1 MRLAL
6 RELNIENF
14 KGIKS
19 LHLDF
24 PTNRTNI
31 SGENGSGKTT
41 IFDAVTWLLFNK
53 DSLGAGDFEIR
64 PLDENGKTVDMID
77 IKVSANFV
85 DLDTGKD
92 ISFGKTQSQKWTT
105 HRGDDTA
112 TFTGNVNTYEV
123 NGFPQSEKEYKAQIA
138 NIIDEEQFKL
148 LSNPAYFVSLH
159 WKEQR
164 EIIMSLIAEE
174 SDLEF
179 AKKANTD
186 GQFDIL
192 IPELERAPK
201 TSDIADKWRRTKKEL
216 KEKLDTIPIRIDEL
230 THNKVIDNMSE
241 LVAQKADLEA
251 KIATAKSGNNT
262 AVVNGLKTELSELKL
277 AVSTMESKAHEEW
290 LEKNKAY
297 RDAMCEHGVAKDIIR
312 TDIRKAELDS
322 VNLNAQIERYNAE
335 LSRLGE
341 EYMTVHKATFDATPY
356 YWNGSAEVCP
366 TCGRKLPDE
375 EIAKAKATLEERGKE
390 AHDKFIAEQSEK
402 EKALIDKGNEAKA
415 KAEEAK
421 KNAKSVEDKIKA
433 LYASLEELTKKDAEI
448 EALNVPEATPH
459 GQKDYDY
466 LIEQIADV
474 EKKIAEATSAS
485 APDTTAYEVE
495 LQSVNDRISALNNN
509 ANIDARIEE
518 LQKEQKDVAQKIA
531 DAEKMTNAFEKFI
544 KAKLESVTGSVNAL
558 FSKVNFKLFD
568 TLLNGGVE
576 ETCTMTYNGVPYSSL
591 NNGMRICGGLDIINT
606 LSKHFNKTVFVFVDN
621 AEAVT
626 SRNFPE
632 MEGQMIKLLVS
643 EEKGL
648 TIKNEE

>member
-1 MRLAL
+1 MKLAL

-24 PTNRTNI
+24 PTNKTNI

-64 PLDENGKTVDMID
+64 PLDENGKTVDMVD

-138 NIIDEEQFKL
+138 NIIDEGQFKL
-148 LSNPAYFVSLH
+148 LSNPAYFVGLH

-230 THNKVIDNMSE
+230 THNKVIDNMNE

-262 AVVNGLKTELSELKL
+262 ALVNGLKTELSELKL

-290 LEKNKAY
+290 LKKNEAY
-297 RDAMCEHGVAKDIIR
+297 RNALREHAEKKDALRM
-312 TDIRKAELDS
+312 DIRKAEMDAT
-322 VNLNAQIERYNAE
+322 NNGEMFERYNAE
-335 LSRLGE
+335 LSRLGA

-356 YWNGSAEVCP
+356 YWNESAEVCP

-375 EIAKAKATLEERGKE
+375 EIAKARASLEKRGKE

-415 KAEEAK
+415 KAEKAK
-421 KNAKSVEDKIKA
+421 EDKTNCDNKIKA
-433 LYASLEELTKKDAEI
+433 LYASLEELTNKDAEI
-448 EALNVPEATPH
+448 EALNIPEATLR

-466 LIEQIADV
+466 LVEQIADV

-518 LQKEQKDVAQKIA
+518 LQKEQKDVAQRIA

-568 TLLNGGVE
+568 VQLNGGVA
-576 ETCTMTYNGVPYSSL
+576 ETCEMTYGGVPYSSL
-591 NNGMRICGGLDIINT
+591 NNGMKICGGLDIINT
-606 LSKHFNKTVFVFVDN
+606 LSKHFNKTVFVFIDN
-621 AEAVT
+621 AESV
-626 SRNFPE
+626 NDYNIPN
-632 MEGQMIKLLVS
+632 MDGQIIKLSVT
-643 EEKGL
+643 EDKKL
-648 TIKNEE
+648 TVDNE

>member
-1 MRLAL
+1 MKLAL

-24 PTNRTNI
+24 PTNKTNI

-138 NIIDEEQFKL
+138 NIIDEGQFKL
-148 LSNPAYFVSLH
+148 LSNPAYFVGLH

-262 AVVNGLKTELSELKL
+262 ALVNGLKTELSELKL
-277 AVSTMESKAHEEW
+277 AISTMESKAHEEW
-290 LEKNKAY
+290 LKKNEAY
-297 RDAMCEHGVAKDIIR
+297 RNALREHAEKKDGLR
-312 TDIRKAELDS
+312 MDIRKAEMDAT
-322 VNLNAQIERYNAE
+322 NNGEMFERYNAE

-356 YWNGSAEVCP
+356 YWNESAEVCP

-375 EIAKAKATLEERGKE
+375 EIAKAKATLEKHGRE
-390 AHDKFIAEQSEK
+390 AHDKFVAEQNEK

-415 KAEEAK
+415 KAEKAK
-421 KNAKSVEDKIKA
+421 EDKENCDNKIKA

-448 EALNVPEATPH
+448 EALNVPETTLR

-466 LIEQIADV
+466 LVEQIADA
-474 EKKIAEATSAS
+474 EKTIAEATSAS
-485 APDTTAYEVE
+485 TLDTTAYEVE

-518 LQKEQKDVAQKIA
+518 LQKEQKDVAQRIA

-544 KAKLESVTGSVNAL
+544 KAKLESVTGSINAL

-576 ETCTMTYNGVPYSSL
+576 EVCTMTYNGVPYSSL

-606 LSKHFNKTVFVFVDN
+606 LSKHFNKTVFVFIDN
-621 AEAVT
+621 AESV
-626 SRNFPE
+626 NDYNIPN
-632 MEGQMIKLLVS
+632 MDGQIIKLSVN
-643 EEKGL
+643 EDKKL
-648 TIKNEE
+648 TVVNE